1 MNRPNYV
8 IRTNEAVL
16 VPIEQ
21 SRGLK
26 FLKIGVWIVVAVIV
40 IGSLLLQSNLFSE
53 LSWTARVLLVV
64 LALGVT
70 FYGGKKEYA
79 PSPMELQFYD
89 DYLVLY
95 LPKRYYSKRIT
106 RMEINQ
112 MKYSEITR
120 CVYKTNSQRIHLY
133 GSGTSTWY
141 NYRADGTISQTP
153 TQVRNYTAGLIYFNT
168 QLAPDVDFKTEIE
181 NHSPIQVIVENS

>member
-112 MKYSEITR
+112 LK
-120 CVYKTNSQRIHLY
+120 
-133 GSGTSTWY
+133 
-141 NYRADGTISQTP
+141 
-153 TQVRNYTAGLIYFNT
+153 
-168 QLAPDVDFKTEIE
+168 
-181 NHSPIQVIVENS
+181 